1 MVQGTRSQ
9 PRHRVLREHRQPS
22 PMLRR
27 MWPALAQGGRLF
39 HQAPAL
45 VSKRPYQLHGLTH
58 GEVSCAEARE
68 LQSGMAPGD
77 WYP

>member
-9 PRHRVLREHRQPS
+9 PRHRVVREHRQSS
-22 PMLRR
+22 PMLQRTQ
-27 MWPALAQGGRLF
+27 PALVQGGRLF
-39 HQAPAL
+39 HQAHSL
-45 VSKRPYQLHGLTH
+45 VSMRPYKLHGLAH
-58 GEVSCAEARE
+58 AAESCAEGRG